1 MRRFRLT
8 RRWVG
13 SIIAVL
19 VVVLLIGAYSLYQA
33 GLKPVSSKGAAKIFT
48 VAEGQRAPVIATDLK
63 QAGLIRDRNSWL
75 TYINIHG
82 LRTKLK
88 AGSYSLA
95 PTQSGQ
101 QIAAV
106 ITSGVDSLNEMIIPE
121 GFTIAQ
127 IEAAVAQHGISEA
140 SFEAALAEPHS
151 QSFLADKPAGVSLEG
166 YLFPDT
172 YSIGP
177 ETTASSLV
185 NEMLDNFGVKV
196 GPSYTQA
203 FAAEG
208 LTLHQGLT
216 LASIVEKEVNSSTD
230 RPIVAQIFLKRYHT
244 GMSLGSDVT
253 AEYASELAGVP
264 LDININS
271 PYNTRL
277 NTGLPPGPICNPGLG
292 SLDAVAHPAAT
303 DYLYFVTGSDGV
315 TYYANTLAQ
324 HNANVAAHL
333 K

>member
-1 MRRFRLT
+1 MKKPRLNRT
-8 RRWVG
+8 WIAAIIVVG
-13 SIIAVL
+13 
-19 VVVLLIGAYSLYQA
+19 VVVLMGLLYGLYQY
-33 GLKPVSSKGAAKIFT
+33 GLKPVSSHGKAVVFT
-48 VAEGQRAPVIATDLK
+48 VPEGERVTVTATDLK
-63 QAGLIRDRNSWL
+63 QAGLIRDRNSFL
-75 TYINIHG
+75 TYINFHG
-82 LRTKLK
+82 LRGKVK
-88 AGSYSLA
+88 AGTYSLS

-101 QIAAV
+101 QIAMV
-106 ITSGVDSLNEMIIPE
+106 ITSGIDNLNSMIIPE
-121 GFTIAQ
+121 GYTVAQ
-127 IEAAVAQHGISEA
+127 IETAAAQHGISRA

-151 QSFLADKPAGVSLEG
+151 QSFLASKPSNIGLEG

-172 YSIGP
+172 YQVGP
-177 ETTASSLV
+177 GTTASQLV
-185 NEMLDNFGVKV
+185 NEMLNTFGAKV

-208 LTLHQGLT
+208 LTLNQGLT
-216 LASIVEKEVNSSTD
+216 LASIVEKEVNKASD

-244 GMSLGSDVT
+244 GISLGSDVT
-253 AEYASELAGVP
+253 VAYASALAGVP
-264 LDININS
+264 FDLNLNS

-315 TYYANTLAQ
+315 TYYAQTLAE

-333 K
+333 H